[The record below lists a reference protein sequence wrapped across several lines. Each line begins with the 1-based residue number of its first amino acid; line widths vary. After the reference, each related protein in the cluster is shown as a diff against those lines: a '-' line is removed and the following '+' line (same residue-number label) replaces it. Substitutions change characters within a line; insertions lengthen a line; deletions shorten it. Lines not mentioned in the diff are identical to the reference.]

1 MPKTDDPQPSTSSQ
15 IQPPQESAKNNT
27 NESKSDKKG
36 NLPKTHLRL
45 LMRIAVLLQTKDT
58 RLSEELNVL
67 RVEKSPKLDNV
78 RELPKFM

>member
-1 MPKTDDPQPSTSSQ
+1 
-15 IQPPQESAKNNT
+15 
-27 NESKSDKKG
+27 
-36 NLPKTHLRL
+36 
-45 LMRIAVLLQTKDT
+45 MRIAVLLQTKDT